1 MKKNYYNIYFS
12 IICKVYYINK
22 VGCIYCVFF
31 YYIKNLNIFFFQIE
45 FVFCNKLGK
54 EFFEDEVFVE
64 DLLEF
69 EGKEVYFKLKI
80 ENVMGL
86 LLKFI
91 VSFL

>member
-1 MKKNYYNIYFS
+1 MKKNYYNIYFL

-31 YYIKNLNIFFFQIE
+31 YYIKNLNFFFFQIE